1 MPQVPA
7 IKRALA
13 VLELLVHERE
23 PLTLADIA
31 ERTGIPTASAHA
43 IMHTLLDEGY
53 VSRRVEGRGQRWEP
67 TLAVY
72 HLGSTL
78 ITRYG
83 IRDIARPHLREL
95 SQELGLPAHLG
106 VLVGTDVMYL
116 EKAAVDESFIQFNTF
131 PGKLSPY
138 DLTALGRAIVAH
150 LPAEEREPLMTATDP
165 GFDRLLARVRAE
177 GFATEDSDDIDG
189 VGCIAAPVFGLDGRV
204 IGSVGITGF
213 SRDLFADPAV
223 PAAAQVVDAAR
234 AISGELGHQPAA
246 AAAAR

>member
-7 IKRALA
+7 VKRALA

-23 PLTLADIA
+23 PLTLGDIA
-31 ERTGIPTASAHA
+31 ARTGIPTASAHA
-43 IMHTLLDEGY
+43 IMHTLLEEGY

-78 ITRYG
+78 IARYG

-95 SQELGLPAHLG
+95 SDALGLPAHLG

-116 EKAAVDESFIQFNTF
+116 EKAAAESFIQFNTF

-138 DLTALGRAIVAH
+138 GLTALGRAIAAN
-150 LPAEEREPLMTATDP
+150 LPTEEREA
-165 GFDRLLARVRAE
+165 LLAETPPSFGTLLDEVRAT
-177 GFATEDSDDIDG
+177 GYATEDSDEIDG

-204 IGSVGITGF
+204 LGSVGITGF
-213 SRDLFADPAV
+213 SRDLFPGGDI
-223 PAAAQVVDAAR
+223 PAATSVVDTAR
-234 AISGELGHQPAA
+234 AISAELGHRAA
-246 AAAAR
+246 TVAAR